1 MRLCTRNFGELEIEE
16 EKEIYFKN
24 GILGFEKI
32 KRYII
37 LENKRH
43 APFKWLQAVTDP
55 DIAFV
60 IIEPAF
66 FIERYA
72 PDLRQEDLNELK
84 LKDKKEACFYAI
96 VVVPKNVE
104 EMTAN
109 LKAPIVINY
118 KDRLGK
124 QVVLEDNSYSIRHNI
139 LFYQLRTLNVKEE
152 SHKNTAALNGC

>member
-1 MRLCTRNFGELEIEE
+1 MRLRTRNFDELEIEE

-55 DIAFV
+55 DTAFV
-60 IIEPAF
+60 VIEPSF
-66 FIERYA
+66 FIDHYN
-72 PDLRQEDLNELK
+72 PDLKQEDLDELK
-84 LKDKKEACFYAI
+84 LKDKNEACFYAI

-104 EMTAN
+104 NMTAN
-109 LKAPIVINY
+109 LKAPIVINC
-118 KDRLGK
+118 KKRLGK
-124 QVVLEDNSYSIRHNI
+124 QVVLEDNSYSVRHKI
-139 LFYQLRTLNVKEE
+139 LCQLRILNTEKENL
-152 SHKNTAALNGC
+152 KNTAVNGG